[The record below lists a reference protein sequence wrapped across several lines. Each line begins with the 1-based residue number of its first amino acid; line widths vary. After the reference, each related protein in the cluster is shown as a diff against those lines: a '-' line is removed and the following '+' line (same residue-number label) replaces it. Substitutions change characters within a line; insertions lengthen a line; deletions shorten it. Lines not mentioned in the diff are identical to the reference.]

1 MPFGAEPVLILRRPI
16 LRAGLVRN
24 DLSIAF

>member
-16 LRAGLVRN
+16 LRAAWMRN